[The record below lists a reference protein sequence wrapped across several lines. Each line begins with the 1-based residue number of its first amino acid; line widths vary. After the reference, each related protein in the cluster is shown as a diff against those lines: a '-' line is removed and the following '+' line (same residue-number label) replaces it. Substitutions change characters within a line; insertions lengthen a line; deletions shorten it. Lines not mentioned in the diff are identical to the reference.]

1 MLSKSSILARPGWS
15 SSNFNLLLGEPDER
29 RRSGPRPAATCLY
42 TVERVLAAESSAL
55 FSTLQQKV
63 QVKTYRVMK
72 GLVPP
77 SNEFAAP
84 LEDMPIEIVLFTMER
99 VSRGAI
105 GQYNATRM
113 ENFAT
118 RWDFEHYNAP
128 GNEDGATSHW
138 TDRIMVEYTRDVLT
152 RYDRAFEAKVGAA
165 GENTVILALRNTVYH
180 AIAHTYPRLARE
192 CFWQLDHSYG

>member
-42 TVERVLAAESSAL
+42 TVERVLAVEASAL

-77 SNEFAAP
+77 SNELAAP
-84 LEDMPIEIVLFTMER
+84 LEDMPIEIVVFTMER

-105 GQYNATRM
+105 GHYNATRT

-128 GNEDGATSHW
+128 GNEDYL

-152 RYDRAFEAKVGAA
+152 RYDRAFEVKVTAA
-165 GENTVILALRNTVYH
+165 GENTVILALRNSVYH

-192 CFWQLDHSYG
+192 CFWQLDHSHG